1 MTINVSVFVINENSI
16 NNNNSSSSSIIIIR
30 IIITSFMTN
39 TVFSLA
45 GLRRPLQPLRP
56 LAQPFSRSQGL
67 GVLGSL

>member
-16 NNNNSSSSSIIIIR
+16 NNNNSSSSIIIIR